1 MPDRPPVPHRRRA
14 VAALLTAT
22 CWAVVA
28 AGPVSA
34 EPPQDVPGSVTDL
47 AGVLTPTQERQV
59 ADALEDLADATPY
72 QLFVVYVDGFD
83 GMSTRAW
90 ADSTAEASGLGRDD
104 ILLAVA
110 VADRRYQVSVQ
121 QDIALSD
128 AALSTVEQD
137 DIEPALGDDDW
148 AGAAIAAAAGYERAA
163 NPPASPG
170 TVAFRVLLALAAAGL
185 LGYGG
190 YRLVLR
196 RRAAER
202 AATELAELDDRS
214 ASALVAADE
223 AVTAAVQ
230 EAGFIEAQ
238 LGAVHVA
245 PIAAAVADARTV
257 LAEAFRERQQLDDD
271 RAEPDAR
278 RRTLAFA
285 VLDGC
290 ARVDTILAEQRETVD
305 RLRALHERV
314 PQDLAAARDEAGRLA
329 TRAQDTG
336 TTWEAVRRGY
346 APTAMAHVPDAVADA
361 AGLAAQA
368 ATEADAGLAVLDTDR
383 PAAVAHATQAR
394 TALTRAAAVLD
405 SLDQQAAD
413 LATAPQQID
422 AVCAE
427 IDADLADAT
436 RLGADREP
444 VRAAVAVARSE
455 QDRARST
462 DAGLD
467 PLAVLT
473 ALRAA
478 EAGLDRVLDP
488 LRATEAARAHAV
500 ERLPQVQAT
509 VRARIAAAEATIDR
523 DRWSVGATACT
534 RLADAQRLAVAGEV
548 AVGSDP
554 VAALDALRAAA
565 ARAEEAQQAALVD
578 VGRARRRLAAAHDD
592 EPSWG
597 SSGTRRTGWG
607 SGSASRSGS
616 SSRRSGSAPRRS
628 SSSRRSSAP
637 RRSGGS
643 SGRRGG
649 GGRF

>member
-1 MPDRPPVPHRRRA
+1 MPVRPPVSHRRRA
-14 VAALLTAT
+14 VTALLTAA
-22 CWAVVA
+22 CWAVAA
-28 AGPVSA
+28 AGPVA
-34 EPPQDVPGSVTDL
+34 AAPPQDVPGAVTDL

-59 ADALEDLADATPY
+59 ADALDDLADATPY

-110 VADRRYQVSVQ
+110 VGDRRYQVSVQ

-163 NPPASPG
+163 NPPASRG

-202 AATELAELDDRS
+202 EAAELAELDDRS

-245 PIAAAVADARTV
+245 PFAAAVAEARTV

-271 RAEPDAR
+271 QAEPDAR

-314 PQDLAAARDEAGRLA
+314 PQDLAAAREEAGRLA

-394 TALTRAAAVLD
+394 AALARAAAVLD

-422 AVCAE
+422 AVSAE
-427 IDADLADAT
+427 IEADLADAT
-436 RLGADREP
+436 RLGADGEP
-444 VRAAVAVARSE
+444 VRAAVAVARRE
-455 QDRARST
+455 QDRARSA

-488 LRATEAARAHAV
+488 LRASEAARAHAV

-509 VRARIAAAEATIDR
+509 VQARIAAVEATIAR
-523 DRWSVGATACT
+523 DRWSVGATART

-565 ARAEEAQQAALVD
+565 ARAEEAQQAALADVD
-578 VGRARRRLAAAHDD
+578 RARRRLAAAHD

-597 SSGTRRTGWG
+597 SSGTRTGWG
-607 SGSASRSGS
+607 SGSRSRS

>member
-1 MPDRPPVPHRRRA
+1 MPVRPPVPHRRRA

-28 AGPVSA
+28 AGPVAA
-34 EPPQDVPGSVTDL
+34 EPPQDVPGAVTDL

-59 ADALEDLADATPY
+59 ADALDELADATPY

-128 AALSTVEQD
+128 AALATVEQD

-202 AATELAELDDRS
+202 EAAELAELDDRS

-245 PIAAAVADARTV
+245 SFAAAVAEARTV

-271 RAEPDAR
+271 QAEPDAR

-314 PQDLAAARDEAGRLA
+314 PDDLAAAREEAGRLA

-368 ATEADAGLAVLDTDR
+368 AAEADAGLAVLDTDR

-394 TALTRAAAVLD
+394 AALARAAAVLD

-422 AVCAE
+422 AVSAE
-427 IDADLADAT
+427 IEADLADAT
-436 RLGADREP
+436 RLGADGEP
-444 VRAAVAVARSE
+444 VRAAVAVARRE
-455 QDRARST
+455 QDRARSA

-473 ALRAA
+473 ALREA

-509 VRARIAAAEATIDR
+509 VQARIAAVEATIAR
-523 DRWSVGATACT
+523 DRWSVGATART

-565 ARAEEAQQAALVD
+565 ARAEEAQQAALADVD
-578 VGRARRRLAAAHDD
+578 RARRRLAAAHD

-597 SSGTRRTGWG
+597 SSGTRTGWG
-607 SGSASRSGS
+607 SGSRSRS